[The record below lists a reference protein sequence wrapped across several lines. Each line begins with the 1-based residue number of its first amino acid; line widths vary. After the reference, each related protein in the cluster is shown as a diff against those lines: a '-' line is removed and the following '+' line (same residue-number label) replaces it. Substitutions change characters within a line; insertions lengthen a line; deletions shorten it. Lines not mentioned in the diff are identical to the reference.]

1 MTILV
6 TGARGRVA
14 RATAVRLASA
24 GADVRAA
31 SSDPSATPALE
42 GVGVIGLDLIDP
54 ASVKAALDGVDR
66 VFTYAAGTGFDRFL
80 AAAADA
86 GVERVV
92 MLSSIA
98 AAYPGNPIG
107 DHHLAA
113 ENPLR
118 ESGLAFT
125 VLRPGLFAANSLAWA
140 ESIRAE
146 GLIRSAYP
154 DVHGTPI
161 HEEDMADVAV
171 AALTETG
178 HAGKTYALG
187 GPESLD
193 EHDRVR
199 IIGEAIGRELR
210 VERISHEEALAA
222 GGYEPVLRMM
232 ARAGGEP
239 IETGPLSQDVTGIPS
254 RTFAQWAA
262 DHAEDFR

>member
-14 RATAVRLASA
+14 RAAVARLTAA

-31 SSDPSATPALE
+31 GSDPSATPPLE
-42 GVGVIGLDLIDP
+42 GVGVIGLDLADP

-66 VFTYAAGTGFDRFL
+66 VFTYAPRGDFGGFL

-107 DHHLAA
+107 DLHLAA

-118 ESGLAFT
+118 ESGIPFT
-125 VLRPGLFAANSLAWA
+125 ILRPGMFASNSLGWA

-146 GLIRSAYP
+146 GVIRSAFP
-154 DVHGTPI
+154 RVHGTPI
-161 HEEDMADVAV
+161 HEDDMADVAV
-171 AALTETG
+171 TALTGPG

-193 EHDRVR
+193 EYDRAR
-199 IIGEAIGRELR
+199 IIGEAIGRE
-210 VERISHEEALAA
+210 VRIELITIEEALAV
-222 GGYEPVLRMM
+222 GYEPVVRAM
-232 ARAGGEP
+232 AEAGTDP
-239 IETGPLSQDVTGIPS
+239 LAPGPLSQDVTGIPS
-254 RTFAQWAA
+254 RTFVQWAR
-262 DHAEDFR
+262 DHAGDFR